1 MGVHVWSRLTVHCN
15 PACGFF
21 WRWSR
26 GSAYKC
32 KSMGAACGRTCARI
46 GEFQSADLFFPIN
59 EAFDELS
66 LHLRGV
72 CTEQSTWRCYWKVG
86 CATWPLVPALLGF
99 FFRTLEMGSFFH
111 YFTEIST
118 LISQESHEVEL
129 FGTRKGWEVCC
140 DQEFEYLLK
149 CPNLLISPTP
159 GLRETQCN
167 QAWGLLIPSS
177 FLCWIKIG
185 SANIQS

>member
-1 MGVHVWSRLTVHCN
+1 MCGLGSLYTVTQLVDFFEGGPGGVHTNARAWELHVAGPVPVLENSKVQIY
-15 PACGFF
+15 FF
-21 WRWSR
+21 QLM
-26 GSAYKC
+26 K
-32 KSMGAACGRTCARI
+32 
-46 GEFQSADLFFPIN
+46 L
-59 EAFDELS
+59 FDELS

-72 CTEQSTWRCYWKVG
+72 CTEQSTRRCYWKVG

-99 FFRTLEMGSFFH
+99 IFRTLEMGSFFH

-118 LISQESHEVEL
+118 LISQESHEVEF

-140 DQEFEYLLK
+140 HQEFEYLLK
-149 CPNLLISPTP
+149 CPNLLISPTR

-185 SANIQS
+185 SANVQS